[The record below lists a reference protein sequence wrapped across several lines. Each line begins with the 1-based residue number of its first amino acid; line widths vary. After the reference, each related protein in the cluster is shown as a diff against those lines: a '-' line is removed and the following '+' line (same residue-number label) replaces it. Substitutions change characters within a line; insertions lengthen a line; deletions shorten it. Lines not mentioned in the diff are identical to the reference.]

1 MRPRHIFALAG
12 LGAALLA
19 GQARAQT
26 PGDPFEKT
34 NRRLYAASMKA
45 NRTYVRPIARV
56 YGALAPGPI
65 GQAIHNFITNL
76 GEPVVVAN
84 DLLQLRLRHAGDDLA
99 RLVTNTSFGVGG
111 LFDLA
116 ATQGLPH
123 RENDFGVTLGRW
135 GVGPGP
141 YLFLPLLGPSTVR
154 DAIGQGADIAL
165 TPLTFV
171 RFPGR
176 LTLLFS
182 TGTVGVFD
190 TSLRAQPELEAATAD
205 AADPYATVRADYL
218 QSREALIRGDAAA
231 PVLPPL
237 DDPAAPPAL
246 SPAPAPPAPGPSA
259 RLTSPP
265 AASTDDP
272 SSPRAVAA
280 ADPDAAVATA
290 QPCDVDGTAPAT
302 SRQGA

>member
-1 MRPRHIFALAG
+1 MRPRHLFALAG

-26 PGDPFEKT
+26 PGDPYERT
-34 NRRLYAASMKA
+34 NRRFYAAAMHA
-45 NRTYVRPIARV
+45 QRFYVRPIAHL
-56 YGALAPGPI
+56 YSALAPGPI

-84 DLLQLRLRHAGDDLA
+84 DVLQLRLRRAGDDLA
-99 RLVTNTSFGVGG
+99 RLVTNTTFGIGG
-111 LFDLA
+111 LVDLA

-141 YLFLPLLGPSTVR
+141 YLFLPFIGPSTVR
-154 DAIGQGADIAL
+154 DAIGRGADIAL

-176 LTLLFS
+176 LTLEVS
-182 TGTVGVFD
+182 SDAVGVLD
-190 TSLRAQPELEAATAD
+190 TSLRGQSELEAATAD
-205 AADPYATVRADYL
+205 ATDPYATIRSDYL
-218 QSREALIRGDAAA
+218 QSREALIRGDTAA

-237 DDPAAPPAL
+237 DDPA
-246 SPAPAPPAPGPSA
+246 PAPSAPAPGPSA
-259 RLTSPP
+259 QLIAPP
-265 AASTDDP
+265 AASAGDP
-272 SSPRAVAA
+272 SPRRAVAIA
-280 ADPDAAVATA
+280 AAAPDAAIATA
-290 QPCDVDGTAPAT
+290 QPCDVGGTAPAAT
-302 SRQGA
+302 DQGA

>member
-154 DAIGQGADIAL
+154 DAIYHQVHKVANKYSDGQ
-165 TPLTFV
+165 
-171 RFPGR
+171 R
-176 LTLLFS
+176 
-182 TGTVGVFD
+182 
-190 TSLRAQPELEAATAD
+190 SLND
-205 AADPYATVRADYL
+205 A
-218 QSREALIRGDAAA
+218 
-231 PVLPPL
+231 
-237 DDPAAPPAL
+237 
-246 SPAPAPPAPGPSA
+246 
-259 RLTSPP
+259 
-265 AASTDDP
+265 
-272 SSPRAVAA
+272 
-280 ADPDAAVATA
+280 
-290 QPCDVDGTAPAT
+290 
-302 SRQGA
+302 

>member
-1 MRPRHIFALAG
+1 LRPRHIFALAG

-26 PGDPFEKT
+26 PGDPYEKI
-34 NRRLYAASMKA
+34 NRRFYAAAMHA
-45 NRTYVRPIARV
+45 QRFYVRPIARV
-56 YGALAPGPI
+56 YRVLAPGPI

-84 DLLQLRLRHAGDDLA
+84 DVLQLRLRRAGDDLA
-99 RLVTNTSFGVGG
+99 RLVTNTTFGVGG
-111 LFDLA
+111 LVDLA

-141 YLFLPLLGPSTVR
+141 YLFLPFIGPSTVR

-176 LTLLFS
+176 LTLEVS
-182 TGTVGVFD
+182 SDVVGVLD
-190 TSLRAQPELEAATAD
+190 TSLRGQPELEAATAD
-205 AADPYATVRADYL
+205 ATDPYATIRSDYL
-218 QSREALIRGDAAA
+218 QSREAQIRGDAAA

-237 DDPAAPPAL
+237 DDPAP
-246 SPAPAPPAPGPSA
+246 SPPAPGPSA
-259 RLTSPP
+259 QLTSPP
-265 AASTDDP
+265 AAPASDP
-272 SSPRAVAA
+272 SPRLAVAA
-280 ADPDAAVATA
+280 ADPDAAIATA
-290 QPCDVDGTAPAT
+290 QPCDAGGTTPTAT
-302 SRQGA
+302 DQGA